1 MYHALFNNIIVIGA
15 SSDAKQQLQQSK
27 SKDFLSMARI
37 AVPPEGI
44 DSDTLCNGACYF
56 FTPLERKAA
65 AEGACIEVC
74 AQCSAV
80 RERKAEEQA
89 MINAI
94 VKMLLSQ

>member
-1 MYHALFNNIIVIGA
+1 MILFVIV
-15 SSDAKQQLQQSK
+15 L
-27 SKDFLSMARI
+27 
-37 AVPPEGI
+37 
-44 DSDTLCNGACYF
+44 TLLM
-56 FTPLERKAA
+56 PLERKAA
-65 AEGACIEVC
+65 TEGACLDVC

>member
-1 MYHALFNNIIVIGA
+1 MILFVMV
-15 SSDAKQQLQQSK
+15 L
-27 SKDFLSMARI
+27 
-37 AVPPEGI
+37 
-44 DSDTLCNGACYF
+44 TLLNF

-65 AEGACIEVC
+65 TEGACIDVC

-94 VKMLLSQ
+94 MKMLLSQ

>member
-1 MYHALFNNIIVIGA
+1 MT
-15 SSDAKQQLQQSK
+15 
-27 SKDFLSMARI
+27 RI
-37 AVPPEGI
+37 AGPPGRIAGPPGGI
-44 DSDTLCNGACYF
+44 DNDTLCNGANAIKF

-65 AEGACIEVC
+65 AEGECIDVC